1 MIFKYI
7 EHPCGIV
14 EADESLQGYLT
25 IKGGM
30 LTSPTDRFVVESRE
44 ILIVFWPKMV
54 NWKID

>member
-25 IKGGM
+25 IKGGC
-30 LTSPTDRFVVESRE
+30 
-44 ILIVFWPKMV
+44 
-54 NWKID
+54 